1 MATFNATRSANRASR
16 IAEQSLLAGLQ
27 PVLMHAQLNDPQQ
40 KVGFSD
46 QHWVHLEGPGAA
58 AEAVSGVVYL
68 AIALR
73 NVGSGIAVLQSWYP
87 MPERV
92 LADRPHVPV
101 EQFRAQTRDLYVPP
115 GGLGFWQG
123 ALRDAA
129 DPLLES
135 FAKAIAD
142 RAPVM
147 VDLLYTDMHG
157 GQRTVTRFSVL
168 PAREDRWLASVSL
181 ALGARRARPA
191 LIAGAGRAC
200 RWPWA
205 KHGQE
210 PAAGL
215 LGRRPTGSAPAR
227 ARARNR
233 RPLSAGPRRR
243 SGGTGRGH
251 PRTQPGPHGRSSCP
265 HVKLTAAN
273 SLAA

>member
-168 PAREDRWLASVSL
+168 PAREDRWLASVSP

-191 LIAGAGRAC
+191 LIAGAAELVAGPGPSTVRSPPLVYSGAGRPDP
-200 RWPWA
+200 RP
-205 KHGQE
+205 
-210 PAAGL
+210 PA
-215 LGRRPTGSAPAR
+215 LGPGTGDPYRLAR
-227 ARARNR
+227 AVEVVEQGADTLARSRART
-233 RPLSAGPRRR
+233 AGAVA
-243 SGGTGRGH
+243 
-251 PRTQPGPHGRSSCP
+251 RT
-265 HVKLTAAN
+265 
-273 SLAA
+273 